1 MSMKTVKAVMKAAR
15 VGMLA
20 TTDGKR
26 AGVRPMGGWVW
37 AGKEL
42 WCAAGAS
49 SDKVR
54 EIAEVPRAE
63 YCFLDPR
70 GRHVRLAGRCA
81 ASGRLADKQ
90 QYLVLNPGAKDYVGT
105 AETPGWVVLRLKPTR
120 IRLMTGFMKYRNVRP
135 G

>member
-1 MSMKTVKAVMKAAR
+1 MSMKTVKAIMKAAR

-26 AGVRPMGGWVW
+26 VGVRPMGGWAW

-42 WCAAGAS
+42 WCAAGRS

-54 EIAEVPRAE
+54 ELAKVPRAE
-63 YCFLDPR
+63 YCFIDPR
-70 GRHVRLAGRCA
+70 GRHVRIAGRCVA
-81 ASGRLADKQ
+81 GARLADKQ
-90 QYLVLNPGAKDYVGT
+90 KYLDVNPGAKRYVGT
-105 AETPGWVVLRLKPTR
+105 AETPGWVVLRLKPAR
-120 IRLMTGFMKYRNVRP
+120 IRFMTTSMKYKNVRL